1 MDVSKKCLK
10 SEMTVAKN
18 VIQNIGLEVDI
29 NLKDV
34 IQVLS
39 NNKSVFPNLYK
50 SFKITLTI
58 LISSAIVCERSFLA
72 MRKIKT

>member
-1 MDVSKKCLK
+1 MNVSKECLK

-39 NNKSVFPNLYK
+39 NNKSVFPNLLLM
-50 SFKITLTI
+50 II
-58 LISSAIVCERSFLA
+58 
-72 MRKIKT
+72 